1 MLGEVMENML
11 GISKSQ
17 VDFDCVFYY
26 FCGFQIDNY
35 MVDGIF
41 IYFELCWNLGDVF
54 FDMVF
59 FECVEVVCGVIGFM
73 IGMGNL
79 FVVINM
85 V

>member
-1 MLGEVMENML
+1 
-11 GISKSQ
+11 
-17 VDFDCVFYY
+17 
-26 FCGFQIDNY
+26 

-85 V
+85 VWKYVISCEFKGDVLVEYGSWNKEWYVVDL